1 MKSYN
6 KFINEELGIRD
17 QMVGK
22 SDEDIRNN
30 LNKLNPYDRINK
42 IKEKGLDDSYMPSDE
57 EIKSI
62 PATKL
67 ITLISKNLIDKKFF
81 PPDEKLNTLP
91 ARQLLDL
98 IDSGK
103 IDKRFYPSE
112 AKLRQYLSSYS
123 FLDKVKIIKNRG
135 LNKNLISKEDI
146 NQHFRRLSL
155 ENRIGRAIELG
166 LPIESIILDANNE
179 KYSSLLQK
187 YIFLTLFGYPKK
199 YLPTLEE
206 INSDL
211 ENIINPN
218 DLIEIIKSLIMN
230 IKRIRS
236 YKEKTNVYYLKDK
249 DVYSFI
255 PNKIKT
261 VIESVVLKKLQD
273 SSIDDCKN
281 ILRKLKRYGVRVEM
295 KNIFNTIMS
304 DTGVNLDIFKITP
317 YYLHCNGNDIEVYT
331 QKEYDALEKILSK
344 YYYVSNG
351 EYRKR
356 EKFLSPRDIKAK
368 FEKVIQFEDKKEE
381 EKAD

>member
-17 QMVGK
+17 QMKPK
-22 SDEDIRNN
+22 SDDDIRNN
-30 LNKLNPYDRINK
+30 LSKLNPYDRILK
-42 IKEKGLDDSYMPSDE
+42 IKERGLDASYMPSDE
-57 EIKSI
+57 EINKL

-67 ITLISKNLIDKKFF
+67 ISLISKNLIDKKFF

-123 FLDKVKIIKNRG
+123 FLDKVKIIKNRK
-135 LNKNLISKEDI
+135 LNKNLISKDDI

-187 YIFLTLFGYPKK
+187 YIFLSLFNYPKK
-199 YLPTLEE
+199 NLPTLEE
-206 INSDL
+206 IQTDL
-211 ENIINPN
+211 GNIDYADIK
-218 DLIEIIKSLIMN
+218 EIIKSLVKN
-230 IKRIRS
+230 IRRIKS
-236 YKEKTNVYYLKDK
+236 YKEKTSAYQLKDI
-249 DVYSFI
+249 YSFI
-255 PNKIKT
+255 PNKLKFI
-261 VIESVVLKKLQD
+261 IETVVLDKLQD
-273 SSIDDCKN
+273 SSVADCKN
-281 ILRKLKRYGVRVEM
+281 ILRKIKRYGIRIEM
-295 KNIFNTIMS
+295 VNIFNNIMDDS
-304 DTGVNLDIFKITP
+304 DDNLHVFKIKP
-317 YYLHCNGNDIEVYT
+317 YYLQCNGSDIEVYT

-344 YYYVSNG
+344 YHYVYDG
-351 EYRKR
+351 AYRKDDQ
-356 EKFLSPRDIKAK
+356 LYSPRDIKQK
-368 FEKVIQFEDKKEE
+368 FKKVIQFEDKKEE
-381 EKAD
+381 EKADD